1 MDAAGV
7 APVSSGMN
15 DTGRPVRWSEVRTGV
30 LVLLGLVPLAA
41 AVFFL
46 DVLRRGL
53 AEGPA
58 LVVVADEIQ
67 GLAPGAD
74 VWVAGS
80 PAGRVRAISFL
91 DAGSDDSGSIAV
103 ELVLLHSAGPM
114 LRRDATARIGSG
126 ALLAPPVVKL
136 DPGSP
141 GSPPYDFEDTLFV
154 APTPDVEDF
163 RSLADSARR
172 AALELAGDID
182 RLDAIMRTG
191 DGTVPRLRRD
201 GALTDDLRRQRARLQ
216 ALRAAWLE
224 GAGLGA
230 AWRDDALHAGA
241 SRIGTRV
248 SQLEPAAVDS
258 RLPEALGSL
267 RARTRRLA
275 RRMDASEGTLGRM
288 ATDAELRLQIGRAQ
302 ASMDSL
308 MIEAAISPL
317 QFLRFR
323 LF

>member
-1 MDAAGV
+1 
-7 APVSSGMN
+7 MN
-15 DTGRPVRWSEVRTGV
+15 DTGRPVSWSEVRTGV
-30 LVLLGLVPLAA
+30 LVLLGLIPLAA
-41 AVFFL
+41 GVFFL
-46 DVLRRGL
+46 DVLRRSL

-80 PAGRVRAISFL
+80 PAGRVAGISFL
-91 DAGSDDSGSIAV
+91 DAGSDDTGSIAV
-103 ELVLLHSAGPM
+103 ELVLLRSAGPM
-114 LRRDATARIGSG
+114 IRRDAAARIGSG

-141 GSPPYDFEDTLFV
+141 GSPPYDFDDTLFV

-163 RSLADSARR
+163 RSLADSARS
-172 AALELAGDID
+172 AALDLAGNIG
-182 RLDAIMRTG
+182 RLGEVMRSG
-191 DGTVPRLRRD
+191 DGSVPRLRRD

-216 ALRAAWLE
+216 GLRAAWSE
-224 GAGLGA
+224 SAGLGA
-230 AWRDDALHAGA
+230 VWRDEALRVDA
-241 SRIGTRV
+241 SRVASRV
-248 SQLEPAAVDS
+248 RQLEPATVDS
-258 RLPEALGSL
+258 RLPEALASL
-267 RARTRRLA
+267 RARTGRLA
-275 RRMDASEGTLGRM
+275 RRLDSSEGTLGRM
-288 ATDAELRLQIGRAQ
+288 AADAELRLQIQRAQ

-308 MIEAAISPL
+308 MMEAGVAPL